1 MINLDDDTLIYMLGY
16 ITPKQWVDALSCE
29 DLDKE
34 IINNLLAAVDNRYK
48 GIKAEVDD
56 KIKELVVERLSK

>member
-1 MINLDDDTLIYMLGY
+1 MINLDEDTLIYMLGY
-16 ITPKQWVDALSCE
+16 ITPEQWVDALNYE
-29 DLDKE
+29 ELDKE